1 MGLSYFWFI
10 AAAVIGAMDLYFG
23 NFFLLVISAA
33 AFTTALFSFFF
44 FLLPQFRL
52 FTSRHLHRHF
62 SFSDQLFD
70 AFAASLERS
79 RLLFRNSPPAHW

>member
-33 AFTTALFSFFF
+33 AFTTALFSFF
-44 FLLPQFRL
+44 L
-52 FTSRHLHRHF
+52 SRHLHRHF

>member
-33 AFTTALFSFFF
+33 AFTTALFSFF
-44 FLLPQFRL
+44 L
-52 FTSRHLHRHF
+52 TSRHLHRHF

>member
-33 AFTTALFSFFF
+33 AFTTALF

>member
-33 AFTTALFSFFF
+33 AFTTALFSFF
-44 FLLPQFRL
+44 LSSVYLQVAI
-52 FTSRHLHRHF
+52 FTVISL
-62 SFSDQLFD
+62 FSDQLFD
-70 AFAASLERS
+70 AFTASLERS